1 MKPDKND
8 KTDKTDKTD
17 KNVVKFINVLPDSP
31 YARSFTLR
39 GRGREFFKKGQF
51 QGHLKQHNLEQSPG

>member
-8 KTDKTDKTD
+8 KADKTDKTD

-39 GRGREFFKKGQF
+39 GGERIF
-51 QGHLKQHNLEQSPG
+51 QKRAISRPFEAT

>member
-39 GRGREFFKKGQF
+39 GGREFFKKGQF